1 MGTYQS
7 DLQKLG
13 VDELYKRL
21 SESIKNSK
29 GAYSVYLTAVL
40 LVMTTIMTISPD
52 AYLVKSELSL
62 PIIGLKVRFF
72 WFYLVSPIVLIAAF
86 LYLHTTLKSTK
97 IYLDV
102 ILYGLGERPV
112 NASPWFVTNDY
123 ILRLYRNKRY
133 DIRAIFV
140 ELSLWLSMPIV
151 LGVFCLSSI
160 KYHDPLIF
168 WSSLPFV
175 ALSVVL
181 SLQFRRRFKR
191 PLNTQ
196 FPASKLV
203 WSILAGIAL
212 SLCLVWLNDASVHGK
227 RHTWMTFFYTNIVNE
242 NLEIEKGE
250 GLNGIVID
258 DKNLNNCKME
268 GVVLQKARGFNTQF
282 EGALLSNVN
291 FQESKLAGASF
302 AGATLEDCTF
312 NGSDLYQVSFEGA
325 ELVRCTFDNC
335 QIQRA
340 VFSKATLLNCSFL
353 NLSTQTQDVVRA
365 MNGALEIS
373 PDTRFDAAEEALI
386 RRSN

>member
-7 DLQKLG
+7 DLQNLG

-21 SESIKNSK
+21 SESIRNSK

-40 LVMTTIMTISPD
+40 LVMTTVMTISPD

-72 WFYLVSPIVLIAAF
+72 WFYLISPIVLIAAF

-102 ILYGLGERPV
+102 IYIGLGERPV

-123 ILRLYRNKRY
+123 IMRLYRNKRY
-133 DIRAIFV
+133 DVRAIFV

-151 LGVFCLSSI
+151 LTVFSLSSI

-168 WSSLPFV
+168 WSNLPFV
-175 ALSVVL
+175 AFSVFL

-191 PLNTQ
+191 PLNTH
-196 FPASKLV
+196 FTFMRGV
-203 WSILAGIAL
+203 WSVLAGLAL
-212 SLCLVWLNDASVHGK
+212 SLSLVWLNYHSEHGK
-227 RHTWMTFFYTNIVNE
+227 RQAWMSFFYTNIVNE
-242 NLEIEKGE
+242 NLEIEKSE

-258 DKNLNNCKME
+258 DKNLNNCKLE
-268 GVVLQKARGFNTQF
+268 GVILQNARGFNVQF
-282 EGALLSNVN
+282 KGAQLSKVN
-291 FQESKLAGASF
+291 FSGARLQGVNF
-302 AGATLEDCTF
+302 KNAVLEDCDF
-312 NGSDLYQVSFEGA
+312 SKSDLFQASFEGA
-325 ELVRCTFDNC
+325 TLTRCTFDWS

-340 VFSKATLLNCSFL
+340 IFSGATLVQCSFL
-353 NLSTQTQDVVRA
+353 DLKTNVQDVLRA
-365 MNGALEIS
+365 MTGAREIS
-373 PDTRFDAAEEALI
+373 GDTRFDDDVDRLI
-386 RRSN
+386 GKSN